1 MVLPRPAERNVRRPG
16 LSLFTRQ
23 PRGYSLAVKKASVG
37 RVILRWVLGV
47 LGTAITALIVSTL
60 VPYLQGKLIDAWLPQ
75 IAQQVRDW
83 ATYPVPAWVVAA
95 ALLALLLLRLAV
107 RGVRRKANPDADLFG
122 YTTDSFGP
130 WHFHWR
136 WSRDRFGR
144 RAIRNLTPICSVHD
158 LALGKNGRALA
169 CPKCGRSFP
178 ALDRQ
183 SLDHFRQTI
192 AKKAMVK
199 YGVEL

>member
-1 MVLPRPAERNVRRPG
+1 
-16 LSLFTRQ
+16 
-23 PRGYSLAVKKASVG
+23 
-37 RVILRWVLGV
+37 VILRWVLGV
-47 LGTAITALIVSTL
+47 LGTAVTALIVSTL
-60 VPYLQGKLIDAWLPQ
+60 VPYLQGKLIDAWVPQ
-75 IAQQVRDW
+75 VAEYVKEW
-83 ATYPVPAWVVAA
+83 AAYPVPAWTVAA
-95 ALLALLLLRLAV
+95 GLVALLFLRLIV
-107 RGVRRKANPDADLFG
+107 RKVSRTANPDADLFS

-158 LALGKNGRALA
+158 LALRKSGNALA

-183 SLDHFRQTI
+183 SIDHFRQTI
-192 AKKAMVK
+192 AKKAMSK